1 MSNKYRGYTS
11 YTQTPENE
19 YVVKG
24 HDSHSFVFFL
34 SQVVVVDSAHCLRR
48 DVGGFIAFWFPRFI
62 NQKNDLVSCEESI
75 LW

>member
-1 MSNKYRGYTS
+1 MEFQSSTSAVCKEDHEQKKHHPRSKKTHTSNKYRGYTS

-24 HDSHSFVFFL
+24 HDSHSFVFF
-34 SQVVVVDSAHCLRR
+34 SQS
-48 DVGGFIAFWFPRFI
+48 
-62 NQKNDLVSCEESI
+62 S

>member
-1 MSNKYRGYTS
+1 MVKENTYGKNKYIGYTS

-24 HDSHSFVFFL
+24 HDSHSFVFF
-34 SQVVVVDSAHCLRR
+34 SQS
-48 DVGGFIAFWFPRFI
+48 
-62 NQKNDLVSCEESI
+62 S